1 MPRVFIRPLERFL
14 DSDNYHPPSSTTT
27 YQAVRLDGTTKIGIA
42 GGGGNPTWKTQEFA
56 VGPGQHMVEWE
67 VRTADSP
74 LPPDPPVTGIVYL
87 DNIRFFDG
95 EAPPPAT
102 PPPTPKP
109 TPATPPPVEEPTA
122 APSDGPSATPTASP
136 ASEADA
142 APSGDVGEF
151 IESFESG
158 DIASSL
164 FATSGALPWTIDAE
178 IKSDG
183 EFSVTNSL
191 TQRGQSSKMTMV
203 REFPKPGVLH
213 FQLRSDVYMPWAMF
227 VSLND
232 TLMCRAARYLGNSLA
247 HSLFLLP
254 CISFVQL
261 VSIDGDMKTS
271 VAGHAGEAAFVA
283 KTVDV
288 PSGQHTIDFEV
299 KTIDSLLPPN
309 PKGSGRVWVDN
320 VRFYESVVYDFD
332 DGELGDE
339 FESGG
344 VGRWRVEDDQ
354 PSAPT
359 GMAVRSQKGL
369 LPGESCS
376 LFYTADAGENGSIVG
391 FDSFLGMGT
400 FSFFVDDVVKDR
412 IAIPGA
418 GLRRVSIL
426 LSPGQHAL
434 EWKYEAPF
442 APNMPLS
449 AVWVDNISFDKVG
462 FVAN

>member
-1 MPRVFIRPLERFL
+1 M
-14 DSDNYHPPSSTTT
+14 
-27 YQAVRLDGTTKIGIA
+27 
-42 GGGGNPTWKTQEFA
+42 
-56 VGPGQHMVEWE
+56 
-67 VRTADSP
+67 
-74 LPPDPPVTGIVYL
+74 
-87 DNIRFFDG
+87 
-95 EAPPPAT
+95 
-102 PPPTPKP
+102 
-109 TPATPPPVEEPTA
+109 
-122 APSDGPSATPTASP
+122 PSATPTASP

-227 VSLND
+227 
-232 TLMCRAARYLGNSLA
+232 
-247 HSLFLLP
+247 
-254 CISFVQL
+254 L

-412 IAIPGA
+412 IAMPGA
-418 GLRRVSIL
+418 GWRRVSIL

-462 FVAN
+462 FVAT